1 MNTTIESR
9 KNVIVVLNYN
19 DWEET
24 KRYCMAVKDFNAVD
38 IILIV
43 DNQSPDDSVE
53 RLKPLLAFEKIKLVK
68 AQANRGY
75 AAGNNVG
82 LQYIIDN
89 GIKGNVIISNPD
101 IYYNNEDLMK
111 VLEPLD
117 DPAIG
122 ISTGLIHSDGKITSN
137 FGWMQPGYWE
147 LLFNQYRVLY
157 KIKRILHRSMYCD
170 YPKEGDERVYCN
182 CVSGCFFALTTETLE
197 QIGLFDERTFL
208 YGEENI
214 LGFKVKK
221 NGQKAC
227 VVVKANIEH
236 RQHHSIKKNKIRRKR
251 NEKWNLDSMLIY
263 VKYYLKRGTFYQKL
277 FKASF
282 WMAYYEKQLMGKI
295 SSFFH

>member
-1 MNTTIESR
+1 MGKS
-9 KNVIVVLNYN
+9 KNIIVVLNYN

-24 KRYCMAVKDFNAVD
+24 KRYCEVVKEFSAVD
-38 IILIV
+38 QIVIV
-43 DNQSPDDSVE
+43 DNKSTDNSVE
-53 RLKPLLAFEKIKLVK
+53 ELNKIVSEKVVFV
-68 AQANRGY
+68 QATENKGY

-82 LQYIIDN
+82 IRYVLEQNTPANI
-89 GIKGNVIISNPD
+89 IISNPD
-101 IYYNNEDLMK
+101 IYYTNDDLVR
-111 VLEPLD
+111 VLEPLQD
-117 DPAIG
+117 ESIG
-122 ISTGLIHSDGKITSN
+122 ITTGLIHTDGKITSN
-137 FGWMQPGYWE
+137 FAWMLPNFWQ
-147 LLFNQYRVLY
+147 LMFNQYLSLY
-157 KIKRILHRSMYCD
+157 KLMRTTGNSIYCN
-170 YPKEGDERVYCN
+170 YPKDEDYIYCN
-182 CVSGCFFALTTETLE
+182 CVSGCFFCFTVNTIK

-214 LGFKVKK
+214 LGYKIKE
-221 NGQKAC
+221 NGQKTC